1 MSAGKGDTPRL
12 VNAEIYGTN
21 YNNIFRKSKTMKCSR
36 CGGISPNI
44 ECYVCWEE
52 PKEDRDTR
60 DFDDHNQEIFEGLD
74 DEG

>member
-12 VNAEIYGTN
+12 VDAKKYWTN
-21 YNNIFRKSKTMKCSR
+21 YDNIFRIMKCSR
-36 CGGISPNI
+36 CGSTHPNI

-52 PKEDRDTR
+52 PKEETR
-60 DFDDHNQEIFEGLD
+60 DFDDHNQEIFEELD